1 MGDQKKPINKKH
13 SNGKQIVNDP
23 RFQSVHSDPRFS
35 KVRRGNLKVKVD
47 ERFKSLK
54 EDKDFKTT
62 ASVDKYGR
70 KLDQDKSAKEI
81 EKLYDVEDKE
91 SSSEE
96 SEPENENEKKVSE
109 EDLKAEE
116 EEEESEEEE
125 SSEEE
130 DEDEEPVFDPARGEG
145 LVSTSES
152 DESDEESEA
161 EAQPEVTELAGLE
174 TEDRIPR
181 GTETSRLAVV
191 NMDWD
196 NIQAVDLFAALSSFC
211 PPSGK
216 LKKVSIYPSE
226 FGKQRLSVEHVQGP
240 PREIFTPKSGNSSSN
255 DLQEA
260 QEYGFDEKEESES
273 DDDQAALVEE
283 DLGAEFDMVKLRQ
296 YQLERLRYFY
306 AVVECD
312 KVRTAKA
319 IYDACDG
326 AEFETTANIY
336 DLRFIPDDVSFEE
349 DEPREVCTK
358 IPEKYEPREFVTDAL
373 QHSKVKLSWDAD
385 DPNRKNLIK
394 KAFTSQDLEDLDFSA
409 YVASSESEDEDVD
422 ELRTRYQKLLN
433 GDGGDEAERNPFE
446 EPGKPEGLNGDME
459 VTFTSGLDEKE
470 DKGGEE
476 DETTIEKYKRKAAER
491 KQRRKELRKVRQ
503 EEVNGEKEEDL
514 GFDDPFFQGKGSVKN
529 GKKKSAKP
537 TEVEED
543 PSSATKEEL
552 EAIVK
557 EDAND
562 SEHLDHFD
570 MKSILKAEKSKK
582 GRKQKKKAAELEG
595 LQEGFEVNVSDP
607 RFEALYS
614 NHNFAMD
621 PTNPHFKKTKT
632 TEKILGEGLKRRGH
646 LLEQAEEGK
655 VEKNVKK
662 RGSVKQDKGEDL
674 NRIVQSIKRAKKS
687 LKMKILGFQV
697 NRQL

>member
-1 MGDQKKPINKKH
+1 MGNQRKPINKNPKDEKH
-13 SNGKQIVNDP
+13 VVNDP

-54 EDKDFKTT
+54 DDKDFKTS

-70 KLDQDKSAKEI
+70 RINQDKSTKEI
-81 EKLYDVEDKE
+81 ERLYDVEDE
-91 SSSEE
+91 DSSSEKSE
-96 SEPENENEKKVSE
+96 SGSDEENENEN
-109 EDLKAEE
+109 EDEKEADEE
-116 EEEESEEEE
+116 EEGSVESE
-125 SSEEE
+125 SSDEEE
-130 DEDEEPVFDPARGEG
+130 DDEEEPVFDPARGEG
-145 LVSTSES
+145 IVGASES
-152 DESDEESEA
+152 EESDEESEN
-161 EAQPEVTELAGLE
+161 EVQPEVTELAGLE
-174 TEDRIPR
+174 SEDRIPR
-181 GTETSRLAVV
+181 GNETSRIAVV

-196 NIQAVDLFAALSSFC
+196 NIEAVDLFAALSSFC

-216 LKKVSIYPSE
+216 LLKVSVYPSE

-240 PREIFTPKSGNSSSN
+240 PREIFAPKNDSSSSSN

-260 QEYGFDEKEESES
+260 QEYGFDEKEGSES
-273 DDDQAALVEE
+273 DDDQAGLIEE

-312 KVRTAKA
+312 SVRTAKT

-326 AEFETTANIY
+326 AEYETTANIY
-336 DLRFIPDDVSFEE
+336 DLRFIPDGVSFEE
-349 DEPREVCTK
+349 DEPREICTK
-358 IPEKYEPREFVTDAL
+358 VPENYEPREFVTDAL

-385 DPNRKNLIK
+385 DPNRKDLIK

-409 YVASSESEDEDVD
+409 YVASSESEDEDTD
-422 ELRTRYQKLLN
+422 ELRSRYQKLLN
-433 GDGGDEAERNPFE
+433 GDGEDEAERNPFE
-446 EPGKPEGLNGDME
+446 EPGKSEGGKGDME
-459 VTFTSGLDEKE
+459 VTFTSGLDETE

-491 KQRRKELRKVRQ
+491 KQRRKELRKTRQ
-503 EEVNGEKEEDL
+503 EETNGGKEEDL
-514 GFDDPFFQGKGSVKN
+514 GFNDEFFQDGSVKN
-529 GKKKSAKP
+529 RKKKTTKSK
-537 TEVEED
+537 EVEED
-543 PSSATKEEL
+543 PSAATKEEL

-557 EDAND
+557 DDAD
-562 SEHLDHFD
+562 GSEHLDHFD
-570 MKSILKAEKSKK
+570 MKSILKAEKNKK

-595 LQEGFEVNVSDP
+595 LQEGFDVNVSDP

-632 TEKILGEGLKRRGH
+632 TEKILNEGLKRREH
-646 LLEQAEEGK
+646 SLEQVEEGK

-662 RGSVKQDKGEDL
+662 RGPVKQDKNQDL
-674 NRIVQSIKRAKKS
+674 NRIVQSIKRAKK
-687 LKMKILGFQV
+687 
-697 NRQL
+697 

>member
-1 MGDQKKPINKKH
+1 MGNQRKPINRN
-13 SNGKQIVNDP
+13 SNDGKQVVNDP

-35 KVRRGNLKVKVD
+35 KVRRGNLKVRVD

-54 EDKDFKTT
+54 DDKDFKTS

-70 KLDQDKSAKEI
+70 KLKQDKSAKEI
-81 EKLYDVEDKE
+81 ERLYDVEDKD

-96 SEPENENEKKVSE
+96 SDEDKNKAGERE
-109 EDLKAEE
+109 EDEE
-116 EEEESEEEE
+116 EEEASSESE
-125 SSEEE
+125 SSEDEE
-130 DEDEEPVFDPARGEG
+130 EEPVFDPARGEG
-145 LVSTSES
+145 VVSTSES
-152 DESDEESEA
+152 DESDEESET
-161 EAQPEVTELAGLE
+161 EVQPEVTQLAGLE
-174 TEDRIPR
+174 SEDRIPR
-181 GTETSRLAVV
+181 GSETSRIAVV

-196 NIQAVDLFAALSSFC
+196 NIEAVDLFAALSSFC

-216 LKKVSIYPSE
+216 LLKVSVYPSE

-240 PREIFTPKSGNSSSN
+240 PREIFAPKNDNSTSSE
-255 DLQEA
+255 LQEA
-260 QEYGFDEKEESES
+260 QKYGFDEKEESES
-273 DDDQAALVEE
+273 DDDQAGLVEE

-312 KVRTAKA
+312 SIRTAKA
-319 IYDACDG
+319 IYNACDG

-336 DLRFIPDDVSFEE
+336 DLRFIPDGVSFEE

-358 IPEKYEPREFVTDAL
+358 VPEKYEPREFVTDAL

-385 DPNRKNLIK
+385 DPNRKDLIK

-409 YVASSESEDEDVD
+409 YVASSESEDEDTD
-422 ELRTRYQKLLN
+422 ELRSRYQKLLN
-433 GDGGDEAERNPFE
+433 GDGVDEAERNPFE
-446 EPGKPEGLNGDME
+446 EPGNSEGGKGDME
-459 VTFTSGLDEKE
+459 VTFTSGLDETE

-476 DETTIEKYKRKAAER
+476 EETTIEKYKRKAAER
-491 KQRRKELRKVRQ
+491 KQRRKELRKSRQ
-503 EEVNGEKEEDL
+503 EEANEGKKEDL
-514 GFDDPFFQGKGSVKN
+514 GFDDEFFQDNSLKN
-529 GKKKSAKP
+529 RKKKTTKQK
-537 TEVEED
+537 EVEED
-543 PSSATKEEL
+543 PNAATKDEL

-557 EDAND
+557 EDADN

-570 MKSILKAEKSKK
+570 MKSIMKAEKSKK

-595 LQEGFEVNVSDP
+595 LQEGFDVNVADP

-614 NHNFAMD
+614 NHNFAID

-632 TEKILGEGLKRRGH
+632 TEKIMNERLKRREH
-646 LLEQAEEGK
+646 SLEQVDEGK

-662 RGSVKQDKGEDL
+662 RGPAKQDKSQDL
-674 NRIVQSIKRAKKS
+674 NRIVQSIKRAKK
-687 LKMKILGFQV
+687 
-697 NRQL
+697 